1 MAAII
6 SIDAHAVATWR
17 MLELAQPGRP
27 VAALG
32 ILLADP
38 LNGRLHVRMRDAAA
52 FSDLEEQEIDLL
64 DALVPDL
71 EAKAREL
78 GGTAIIHSVD
88 EFSGFL
94 RARDCEEIV
103 CRGSAGRTA
112 DKLYEEYVD
121 SAVRPF
127 LTHVP
132 VYPLRAAA
140 TRFGESMNANMD
152 ANTEGQDW
160 LRVPPGMRLEPG
172 MFAAQVVGRSMEPLI
187 PDGSLCLFRTP
198 VIGSRQGRR
207 LLIEHFSETDFA
219 ARYTVKKY
227 TSIKRQTEDGEW
239 EHEQIRLE
247 PLNHEFSAFN
257 LAPDQ
262 FRVIAEFVDVLDS

>member
-6 SIDAHAVATWR
+6 SIDAPAVATWR

-27 VAALG
+27 AAALG

-38 LNGRLHVRMRDAAA
+38 LNGRLHVRMREAAA
-52 FSDLEEQEIDLL
+52 FSGLEEQEIDLL
-64 DALVPDL
+64 DALAPDL
-71 EAKAREL
+71 EAKARQL

-112 DKLYEEYVD
+112 DKLFEEYVD

-127 LTHVP
+127 VTHVP

-140 TRFGESMNANMD
+140 TRFGESMD
-152 ANTEGQDW
+152 ANIEAEEW
-160 LRVPPGMRLEPG
+160 LRVPPGRRLQPG

-187 PDGSLCLFRTP
+187 PDDSLCLFRTP

-207 LLIEHFSETDFA
+207 LLIEQFSETDFA
-219 ARYTVKKY
+219 ARYTVKTY
-227 TSIKRQTEDGEW
+227 TSIKRQTGDGEW
-239 EHEQIRLE
+239 AHEQIRLE
-247 PLNHEFSAFN
+247 PLNPEFAAFN